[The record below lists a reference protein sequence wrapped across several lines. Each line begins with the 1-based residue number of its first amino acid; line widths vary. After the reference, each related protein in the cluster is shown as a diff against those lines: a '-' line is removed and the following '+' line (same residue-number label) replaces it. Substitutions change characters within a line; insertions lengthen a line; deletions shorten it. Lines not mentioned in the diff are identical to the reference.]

1 MKSRTRLA
9 ILTIVLSAAHAGAA
23 SANMGSPFP
32 SDAEASYDLP
42 APDTY
47 ADRFARAA
55 NDGGS
60 ESWGVGRR
68 QAPALHDPFPF
79 GGGYIDD

>member
-1 MKSRTRLA
+1 MKRKSHLA
-9 ILTIVLSAAHAGAA
+9 VLSIVMFAAHGAA
-23 SANMGSPFP
+23 ISASVESPFP
-32 SDAEASYDLP
+32 SDAEASYDLL

-47 ADRFARAA
+47 ADQQARAG

-68 QAPALHDPFPF
+68 QAPMPHDPFPF